1 MLSMDKKK
9 KLKNKNRYFSGKY
22 LCQGSGVSEG
32 RKPSH
37 GADITHLPLRSFK
50 LRKFG
55 IVSPLNRALTVRTGP
70 VYENPAELNGTPD
83 FNVKRSVASVK
94 TLGPLAQACF
104 SAKGLGK
111 HLVPE
116 RRDAAL

>member
-1 MLSMDKKK
+1 M
-9 KLKNKNRYFSGKY
+9 
-22 LCQGSGVSEG
+22 
-32 RKPSH
+32 
-37 GADITHLPLRSFK
+37 
-50 LRKFG
+50 
-55 IVSPLNRALTVRTGP
+55 
-70 VYENPAELNGTPD
+70 YENPAELNGTPD

-116 RRDAAL
+116 KKRCSSIAILQRRGSSRGDP